1 MGIVEQIAAIPLFNG
16 LSDEQLKALARIC
29 LLRTYRK
36 GQLIFAEGDEG
47 SGFYIIQSGRIRIF
61 KLSPESGKEQI
72 FHIFGPGESFGEVA
86 VFTGQ
91 GFPAFAEAE
100 ASSVLLFFPRQE
112 FVALIRQDPSLALNM
127 LAVLSQRLQKFARLI
142 EDLSLKEAPAR
153 LAAHLIYLGEK
164 GKDTD
169 EISLEIPKGQLAALL
184 GTIPETLSR
193 IMARMG
199 RQGLIRL
206 QGNRISILDRA
217 GLQEIAS
224 GERKLA

>member
-1 MGIVEQIAAIPLFNG
+1 MGIRDQIAAIPLFNG
-16 LSDEQLKALARIC
+16 LPDEQLRALARIC

-47 SGFYIIQSGRIRIF
+47 NGFYIVQSGRIRIF
-61 KLSPESGKEQI
+61 KLSPEGGKEQI

-100 ASSVLLFFPRQE
+100 SLSVLLFFPRQE
-112 FVALIRQDPSLALNM
+112 FVAMIRQDPSLALNM
-127 LAVLSQRLQKFARLI
+127 LAVLSRRLQKFASLI

-153 LAAHLIYLGEK
+153 LAAHLLYLGERCQNA
-164 GKDTD
+164 D
-169 EISLEIPKGQLAALL
+169 EISLDIPKGQLAAML

-206 QGNRISILDRA
+206 QGNRISILDRT
-217 GLQEIAS
+217 GLQEIAL
-224 GERKLA
+224 GDRKLA

>member
-1 MGIVEQIAAIPLFNG
+1 MGVRDQMAAIPLFDG
-16 LSDEQLKALARIC
+16 LPEEQLKALAGIC

-47 SGFYIIQSGRIRIF
+47 NGFYIVQSGRIRIF
-61 KLSPESGKEQI
+61 KLSPEGGKEQI

-86 VFTGQ
+86 MFTGQ
-91 GFPAFAEAE
+91 VFPAFAEAE
-100 ASSVLLFFPRQE
+100 ALSVLLFFPRQE
-112 FVALIRQDPSLALNM
+112 FVALIRKDPSLALNM
-127 LAVLSQRLQKFARLI
+127 LAVLSQRLQKFASLI
-142 EDLSLKEAPAR
+142 EDLSLKEVPVR
-153 LAAHLIYLGEK
+153 LAAHLIYLGER
-164 GKDTD
+164 DQNAD
-169 EISLEIPKGQLAALL
+169 EISLDVPKGQLAALL

-206 QGNRISILDRA
+206 QGHRISILDRA

-224 GERKLA
+224 GDRKLA